1 MRFSKT
7 SRDFKV
13 QKIASTT
20 RRLLCSGS
28 ADSSISYSR
37 SLSLRSDRLKEA
49 TSHSGAPL
57 DTTTEERLIRPAR
70 NVSGSLR
77 LPGDK
82 SISHRYA
89 MLGAF
94 AEGTSRF
101 TNFSTGADCAS
112 TLACMEAL
120 GAAVNRIG
128 NEAVEITGVA
138 GRVTPSGS
146 PLDRGNCGSTMRMI
160 SGLLSP
166 QQGSFTLIGDAS
178 LSRRPMERIRKPL
191 EAMGAKLTLTDGH
204 APLTIEGTSLKPIDY
219 TTPVPSAQVK
229 TCVLLAGLQTAGTT
243 TVREAV
249 RTRDHSE
256 LALRAFGATLTR
268 TLDSVSIPGPQS
280 LHAISAAVPG
290 DISSAAFFLCAAAL
304 FPGSGLVLDSL
315 GLNPTRATLLDV
327 LTALGA
333 HIAVLNLEEQNAE
346 LVGTVQVTAP
356 PEGLGSTTISGAL
369 AAQLIDELPALA
381 AIGPFTSGG
390 IRIRDARELRVKES
404 DRIALVVRNLRAMGA
419 EVEEFEDGLDVPGGQ
434 TLHGA
439 TIDSGGD
446 HRIAMAF
453 SVAALRAEGDTL
465 IQGAESAAISF
476 PEFFDL
482 LDLVAER

>member
-1 MRFSKT
+1 
-7 SRDFKV
+7 
-13 QKIASTT
+13 
-20 RRLLCSGS
+20 L
-28 ADSSISYSR
+28 
-37 SLSLRSDRLKEA
+37 
-49 TSHSGAPL
+49 
-57 DTTTEERLIRPAR
+57 TEERIIRPAK
-70 NVSGSLR
+70 NIYGSLR

-82 SISHRYA
+82 SISHRYG
-89 MLGAF
+89 MLAAF

-112 TLACMEAL
+112 TLVCMEAL
-120 GAAVNRIG
+120 GARVRRLEDG
-128 NEAVEITGVA
+128 SVEVTGVG
-138 GRVTPSGS
+138 GRVTATAEA
-146 PLDRGNCGSTMRMI
+146 LDCGNSGSTMRMI

-166 QQGSFTLIGDAS
+166 QQGRFTRVGDES
-178 LSRRPMERIRKPL
+178 LSRRPMGRIQKPL
-191 EAMGAKLTLTDGH
+191 ELMGARLTLTEGH
-204 APLTIEGTSLKPIDY
+204 APLRIDGDALTAIDY

-229 TCVLLAGLQTAGTT
+229 TCILLAGLQTAGTT

-256 LALRAFGATLTR
+256 LALRAFGAAVER
-268 TLDSVSIPGPQS
+268 TLDSVSIHGPQR
-280 LHAISAAVPG
+280 LHAIDAAVPG
-290 DISSAAFFLCAAAL
+290 DLSSAAFFLCAAAL
-304 FPGSGLVLDSL
+304 FPGSNLVLDAL
-315 GLNPTRATLLDV
+315 GMNPTRAALLDV

-333 HIAVLNLEEQNAE
+333 RISVLNLEEKNAE

-369 AAQLIDELPALA
+369 TAQLIDELPALA

-404 DRIALVVRNLRAMGA
+404 DRIALVVKNLRAMGA

-434 TLHGA
+434 RLHGA
-439 TIDSGGD
+439 TIDSGND

-453 SVAALRAEGDTL
+453 SVAALRAEGETR
-465 IQGAESAAISF
+465 IEGAESVAISF

>member
-1 MRFSKT
+1 MH
-7 SRDFKV
+7 
-13 QKIASTT
+13 IA
-20 RRLLCSGS
+20 
-28 ADSSISYSR
+28 
-37 SLSLRSDRLKEA
+37 
-49 TSHSGAPL
+49 
-57 DTTTEERLIRPAR
+57 TEERLIRPAR
-70 NVSGSLR
+70 NICGSLR

-89 MLGAF
+89 MLSAF

-120 GAAVNRIG
+120 GAKVNRIG
-128 NEAVEITGVA
+128 NEVVEVTGVA

-146 PLDRGNCGSTMRMI
+146 PLDCGNSGSTMRMI
-160 SGLLSP
+160 SGLLAP
-166 QQGSFTLIGDAS
+166 QHGTFTLIGDAS
-178 LSRRPMERIRKPL
+178 LSRRPMERVRKPL

-204 APLTIEGTSLKPIDY
+204 APLTIEGSALEPIDY
-219 TTPVPSAQVK
+219 STPVPSAQVK
-229 TCVLLAGLQTAGTT
+229 TCILLAGLQTEGTT
-243 TVREAV
+243 TVRETV

-256 LALRAFGATLTR
+256 LAMRAFGATISR
-268 TLDSVSIPGPQS
+268 DLDSVSITGPQK
-280 LHAISAAVPG
+280 LHAIEAAVPG
-290 DISSAAFFLCAAAL
+290 DLSSAAFFLCAAAL
-304 FPGSGLVLDSL
+304 FPGSNLVLDSL
-315 GLNPTRATLLDV
+315 GLNPTRAALLDV
-327 LTALGA
+327 LTSLGA
-333 HIAVLNLEEQNAE
+333 IIKVLQIEEQHAE
-346 LVGTVQVTAP
+346 LVGTVQISAP
-356 PEGLGSTTISGAL
+356 ADGLGTTVVNGTL

-381 AIGPFTSGG
+381 AIAPFTSRG
-390 IRIRDARELRVKES
+390 IRIRDAKELRVKES
-404 DRIALVVRNLRAMGA
+404 DRIALVAKNLRAMGA
-419 EVEEFEDGLDVPGGQ
+419 EVAEFEDGLDVPGGQ